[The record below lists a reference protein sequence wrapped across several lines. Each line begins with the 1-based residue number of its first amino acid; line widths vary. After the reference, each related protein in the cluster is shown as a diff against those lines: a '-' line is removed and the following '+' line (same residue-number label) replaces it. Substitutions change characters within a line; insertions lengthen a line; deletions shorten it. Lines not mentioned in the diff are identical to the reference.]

1 MKRHFVLAGIAAI
14 GMALTATVAMAQ
26 AADSTLAQARANGLI
41 GEQADGYLGFVP
53 GATISADLRGRV
65 DQNNIQRRQL
75 YTQRASQRGATVN
88 EMAAPSRAKSSSDRV
103 SPLANAI
110 VTKPASGASAP
121 PAPQSKS
128 RVSAPNN
135 DLGNKIRPPPFMSG
149 GGLFC
154 TILPSPSG
162 SA

>member
-26 AADSTLAQARANGLI
+26 AADSTLTQARANGLI

-75 YTQRASQRGATVN
+75 YTQRASQRSATVN
-88 EMAAPSRAKSSSDRV
+88 EMAAAVACEVFQRPRIAVGERYRNE
-103 SPLANAI
+103 AGQWRQR
-110 VTKPASGASAP
+110 TASAP
-121 PAPQSKS
+121 VEVPS
-128 RVSAPNN
+128 
-135 DLGNKIRPPPFMSG
+135 
-149 GGLFC
+149 FC
-154 TILPSPSG
+154 G
-162 SA
+162 E